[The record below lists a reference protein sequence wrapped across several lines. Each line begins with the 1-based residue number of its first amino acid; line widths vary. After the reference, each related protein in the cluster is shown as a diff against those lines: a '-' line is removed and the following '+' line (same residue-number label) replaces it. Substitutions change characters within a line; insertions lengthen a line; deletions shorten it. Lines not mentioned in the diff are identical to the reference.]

1 MVDINLIRKNPKQIK
16 KAIKAKGANVDIDKL
31 LELDKKRR
39 EIIQEKQ
46 KIEAKQNKISQSI
59 PCLKNKEKKDSIKKA
74 RDLSLKIDQ
83 KQEDL
88 DKIEKDFYNLL
99 KRVPNPALGDVKI
112 GKDESENEVIE
123 KHGQKPD
130 FDFKPKDHIE
140 LGESLNIIDIK
151 RAAKVSGTGF
161 GYLKNEAAILE
172 FALVSYGFEFLSQY
186 GFSPIVSPAMIKKDS
201 MASMGYLERGEDEIY
216 QTKRDN
222 LFLTGTAE
230 QSIGPMHKKEILD
243 KKDLPMRYAGF
254 SSCFRREAGSY
265 GKDVKGILRVHQF
278 DKMEMFVFALPENAR
293 KEHQKLLQIEKELV
307 TALKLP
313 FRVIKICTGDLGD
326 SAAFKYD
333 IECFLPSQDRY
344 LETHSTSNCT
354 DYQARRLNVKYRD
367 KSGNLSYVYTLNG
380 TLFAVGRI
388 LIAILE
394 NYQQKD
400 GSIKVPEVLQK
411 YVNFNIIE
419 KK

>member
-99 KRVPNPALGDVKI
+99 KRVPNPALSDVKI

-172 FALVSYGFEFLSQY
+172 
-186 GFSPIVSPAMIKKDS
+186 
-201 MASMGYLERGEDEIY
+201 
-216 QTKRDN
+216 
-222 LFLTGTAE
+222 
-230 QSIGPMHKKEILD
+230 
-243 KKDLPMRYAGF
+243 
-254 SSCFRREAGSY
+254 
-265 GKDVKGILRVHQF
+265 
-278 DKMEMFVFALPENAR
+278 
-293 KEHQKLLQIEKELV
+293 
-307 TALKLP
+307 
-313 FRVIKICTGDLGD
+313 
-326 SAAFKYD
+326 
-333 IECFLPSQDRY
+333 
-344 LETHSTSNCT
+344 
-354 DYQARRLNVKYRD
+354 
-367 KSGNLSYVYTLNG
+367 
-380 TLFAVGRI
+380 
-388 LIAILE
+388 
-394 NYQQKD
+394 
-400 GSIKVPEVLQK
+400 
-411 YVNFNIIE
+411 
-419 KK
+419 